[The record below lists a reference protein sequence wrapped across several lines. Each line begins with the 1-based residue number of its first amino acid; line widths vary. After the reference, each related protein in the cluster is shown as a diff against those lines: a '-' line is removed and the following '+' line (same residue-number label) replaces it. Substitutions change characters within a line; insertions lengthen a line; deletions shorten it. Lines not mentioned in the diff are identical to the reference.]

1 MNRRT
6 FLHLAAGAGA
16 SSLLRAQQPSSGKL
30 TIDLRGKG
38 PNISRHLYGHF
49 AEHLGR
55 CIYDGLW
62 VGEDSP
68 IPNTRGVRNDIVAA
82 LRKMKIP
89 NLRWPGGCFADQYH
103 WRDGVGPREE
113 RPKTVNM
120 HWGGVIDSNA
130 FGTHEFLDFCEQ
142 IDTEP
147 YIAANV
153 GSGTPRETYEW
164 VEYMTFDGDST
175 LAAERRAN
183 GRAEPWK
190 IPYLG
195 IGNENWGCG
204 GNMTADYYA
213 DLYRR
218 FAVYARGLSGN
229 KLTRVAGGPS
239 GGDLDWIET
248 LMRRV
253 TSNMEAVSLHYYT
266 IGSRRWSDKG
276 PSTGFDEHGWIAIL
290 ENALRIEE
298 LITDTI
304 RIMDR
309 HDPDNRVA
317 LYVDEWGTWYDPEP
331 GRNPAFLYQQ
341 NTIRDALVAAL
352 TLHIFHEHAE
362 RVKMGNLAQLVNVL
376 QAPILTE
383 GEKMILTPTYHAFE
397 MMQVHHDAQAVPLEV
412 ETPYYTA
419 GGKII
424 PALSASA
431 SRGADGKTSLSIANL
446 DATAPVEIEAR
457 VSGGSLDR
465 PRGRVLTADA
475 LDGRNTFDDPNRV
488 APQPFTGAEVSGS
501 ALRVTMPPRSLVV
514 LAFEG

>member
-1 MNRRT
+1 MNRRS
-6 FLHLAAGAGA
+6 FLQAAAGAGA
-16 SSLLRAQQPSSGKL
+16 ASLLPGQQTKSGKI
-30 TIDLRGKG
+30 TMDLGGDG
-38 PNISRHLYGHF
+38 PAISRHLYGHF

-62 VGEDSP
+62 VGEDSA
-68 IPNTRGVRNDIVAA
+68 IPNTRGVRNDVVAA
-82 LRKMKIP
+82 LRKMKVP

-142 IDTEP
+142 IGTEP
-147 YIAANV
+147 YLAGNV
-153 GSGTPRETYEW
+153 GSGTPQELYEW
-164 VEYMTFDGDST
+164 VEYLTFDGDST

-183 GRAEPWK
+183 GREEPWK

-229 KLTRVAGGPS
+229 DLTRVAGGPS

-253 TSNMEAVSLHYYT
+253 PSNMEAVSLHYYT
-266 IGSRRWSDKG
+266 IGTSRWADKG
-276 PSTGFDEHGWIAIL
+276 PSTGFDEDGWIAIL
-290 ENALRIEE
+290 ENALRIET
-298 LITDTI
+298 LIADTI

-309 HDPDNRVA
+309 HDPDNKVA

-331 GRNPAFLYQQ
+331 GRNPAFLYQE
-341 NTIRDALVAAL
+341 NTIRDALVAAA
-352 TLHIFHEHAE
+352 TLHIFHDHAE

-383 GEKMILTPTYHAFE
+383 GEKMVLTPTYHAFE
-397 MMQVHHDAQAVPLEV
+397 MLSVHQDSQAIPLEI
-412 ETPYYTA
+412 ETPYYA
-419 GGKII
+419 ADGKII

-431 SRGADGKTSLSIANL
+431 SRGRDGKRHLSVANL
-446 DATAPVEIEAR
+446 DAAAAVEIEAR
-457 VSGGSLDR
+457 VSGGSL
-465 PRGRVLTADA
+465 GRATGRILTADA
-475 LDGRNTFDDPNRV
+475 LDGRNTFDAPDRV
-488 APQPFTGAEVSGS
+488 APKAFTVEEAAGS
-501 ALRVTMPPRSLVV
+501 TLKMTAPPRSLVV
-514 LAFEG
+514 LEIGS